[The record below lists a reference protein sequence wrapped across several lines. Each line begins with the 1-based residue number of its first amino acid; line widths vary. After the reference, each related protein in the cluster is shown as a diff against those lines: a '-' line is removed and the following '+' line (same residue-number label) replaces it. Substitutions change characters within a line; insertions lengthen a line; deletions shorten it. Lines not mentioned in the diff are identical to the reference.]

1 MNIIDL
7 IEKKKRAEELTG
19 DEIAYFVKGVTD
31 FTLPDYQISA
41 LLMAILLKGMS
52 ERETVD
58 LTNYMALSGERA
70 DLSGI
75 NGITA
80 DKHSTG
86 GVGDS
91 TTFIVIPALAALG
104 FKVAKMSGRA
114 LGHTGGTIDK
124 LESIPG
130 IRLEMTSKEIE
141 NAINSSGV
149 CICAQSLN
157 ICPADK
163 RLYAIRDVTATVD
176 SIPLIASSIMS
187 KKIAGGAENI
197 VLDIKCGNGAFL
209 TDEAKAVKLGRLMV
223 GIGKS
228 LAKKITAVVTDMNEP
243 LDEYIGNRLELIGA
257 LKVLKGAK
265 NRLYDVSIALIAP
278 LAGKALGISYDEAVE
293 RAAAVIDS
301 GKAYEKFIELI
312 VSQGG
317 DIKYIENIEDI
328 PLNSYEVISDRSGY
342 VCAIDTKRL
351 GRTLIAL
358 GGGRTSLNDTINYD
372 AGLIINKRYGDYV
385 ERGESLA
392 RVYSSKEYPGVMSEI
407 LSAYTISDAP
417 PVKRPLI
424 IETIK

>member
-1 MNIIDL
+1 M
-7 IEKKKRAEELTG
+7 
-19 DEIAYFVKGVTD
+19 
-31 FTLPDYQISA
+31 
-41 LLMAILLKGMS
+41 
-52 ERETVD
+52 
-58 LTNYMALSGERA
+58 
-70 DLSGI
+70 
-75 NGITA
+75 
-80 DKHSTG
+80 
-86 GVGDS
+86 
-91 TTFIVIPALAALG
+91 
-104 FKVAKMSGRA
+104 
-114 LGHTGGTIDK
+114 
-124 LESIPG
+124 
-130 IRLEMTSKEIE
+130 
-141 NAINSSGV
+141 
-149 CICAQSLN
+149 
-157 ICPADK
+157 
-163 RLYAIRDVTATVD
+163 D

-358 GGGRTSLNDTINYD
+358 GGGRTSLNDTINCD

-385 ERGESLA
+385 ERGESLQ
-392 RVYSSKEYPGVMSEI
+392 SLFIKEYPGVMSEI
-407 LSAYTISDAP
+407 LSAYDIGP
-417 PVKRPLI
+417 PR
-424 IETIK
+424 